1 MTAQELDERL
11 IIMTSL
17 HVIENFMPVCVA
29 LNILEAEVINKRK
42 ISKAK
47 SQLFKLI
54 KHGLHQ
60 ATIGN
65 LPHTAAALN

>member
-29 LNILEAEVINKRK
+29 LNILDAEVINKRK

-54 KHGLHQ
+54 KDGLEQ
-60 ATIGN
+60 AAIGN
-65 LPHTAAALN
+65 LPYTAAALN

>member
-11 IIMTSL
+11 VIMTSL

-29 LNILEAEVINKRK
+29 LNILDAEVINKRK

-54 KHGLHQ
+54 KDGLHQ

>member
-1 MTAQELDERL
+1 MTAKELDERL

-17 HVIENFMPVCVA
+17 HVVENFMPVCVA
-29 LNILEAEVINKRK
+29 LNILDAEVINKRK

-54 KHGLHQ
+54 KDGLHQ